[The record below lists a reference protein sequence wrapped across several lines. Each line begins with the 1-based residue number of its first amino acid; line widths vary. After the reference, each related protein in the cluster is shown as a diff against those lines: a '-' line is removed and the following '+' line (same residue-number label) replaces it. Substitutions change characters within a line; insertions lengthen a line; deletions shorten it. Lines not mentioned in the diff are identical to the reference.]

1 MSLTVCEHDGEC
13 VYFYGSCKIYVSV
26 CIIVLAW
33 IFFIK
38 NKKKLLS
45 QRAEKKDVCSSLHGP
60 WPVCPFSYHINKA
73 FSSTQLL
80 LTGYF
85 LLLWS
90 FPANPDSCTWKSQMI
105 SSSQWNCLQPVW
117 HRPPG
122 HFNALLN
129 LSKPSSPHLQA
140 QMYRFAGMMCVFV
153 NVIKFDPFVLKRNMS
168 ELINLLLCG
177 QNAQ

>member
-1 MSLTVCEHDGEC
+1 MTGSACIFMALVKFTCLSASLSLHG
-13 VYFYGSCKIYVSV
+13 YFLLKI
-26 CIIVLAW
+26 
-33 IFFIK
+33 
-38 NKKKLLS
+38 KKKLLS

-80 LTGYF
+80 LPGYF

-90 FPANPDSCTWKSQMI
+90 FPANPDSCTWKSQLI

-140 QMYRFAGMMCVFV
+140 QMYRFAGMMCVF